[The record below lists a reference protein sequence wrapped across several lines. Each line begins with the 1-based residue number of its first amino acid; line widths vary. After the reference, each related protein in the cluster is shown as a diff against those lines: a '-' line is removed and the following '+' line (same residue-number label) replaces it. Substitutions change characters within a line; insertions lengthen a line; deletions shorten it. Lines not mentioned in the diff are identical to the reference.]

1 MSHVCLFDR
10 TKARDLS
17 VFFSFIFSFFLFVN
31 CTKKKLSNLLCVSRY
46 HMHLLTSSP
55 MQGLFS
61 QTGQQ
66 PGTSPLRLRRRKA
79 VAQSSSFL
87 SRGGGGKRGGRIDS
101 KIVASKC
108 VFSRR
113 TVLKASNKSG
123 GLFGGES
130 DAHLTTTRQRRSRAL
145 FVTTKASVDNA
156 ESIARKVSR
165 TAAACKTLGRWGFW
179 GQLIL
184 FTVAAVVVVFSF
196 LFKGFTKATD
206 AGLYF
211 ILFGIMAGFFTTFWS
226 LGLVRLG
233 DRLKASIADL
243 ELVPPRAE
251 VVKALTTGLTVNL
264 VGLGAT
270 IVGLQATTGLLFAK
284 TLTIA
289 ATGPFAQ
296 NANPVLALDIFLVQA
311 ASNAMLAHW
320 LGMSISLWL
329 LRTVN
334 LPSPPAPKGEK

>member
-1 MSHVCLFDR
+1 
-10 TKARDLS
+10 
-17 VFFSFIFSFFLFVN
+17 
-31 CTKKKLSNLLCVSRY
+31 
-46 HMHLLTSSP
+46 MHLLTPSP

-66 PGTSPLRLRRRKA
+66 PRTSPLCLRQRKA

-87 SRGGGGKRGGRIDS
+87 SRGGGGKRGGGRIDS

-108 VFSRR
+108 VFSPR
-113 TVLKASNKSG
+113 TVKTSNKSG

>member
-1 MSHVCLFDR
+1 
-10 TKARDLS
+10 
-17 VFFSFIFSFFLFVN
+17 
-31 CTKKKLSNLLCVSRY
+31 
-46 HMHLLTSSP
+46 MHLLTSSP

-61 QTGQQ
+61 RTGQQ
-66 PGTSPLRLRRRKA
+66 PGASLLRLGQRRA

-87 SRGGGGKRGGRIDS
+87 LRGGGKRGGRIDS
-101 KIVASKC
+101 KIVASKF
-108 VFSRR
+108 VFSPR
-113 TVLKASNKSG
+113 TVKSNKSG

-130 DAHLTTTRQRRSRAL
+130 DAHLTTTRQKRRSRAL

>member
-1 MSHVCLFDR
+1 MSHVCLCLTEHKSERFERFLSLFCIR
-10 TKARDLS
+10 TTAQ
-17 VFFSFIFSFFLFVN
+17 
-31 CTKKKLSNLLCVSRY
+31 KKLSNLSCVSPYR
-46 HMHLLTSSP
+46 MHLLTSSP

-66 PGTSPLRLRRRKA
+66 PGASLSCLRQRK

-87 SRGGGGKRGGRIDS
+87 LRGGGKRGGRIES
-101 KIVASKC
+101 KIVASKF
-108 VFSRR
+108 VFSPR
-113 TVLKASNKSG
+113 TVKSNKSG

>member
-1 MSHVCLFDR
+1 M
-10 TKARDLS
+10 
-17 VFFSFIFSFFLFVN
+17 
-31 CTKKKLSNLLCVSRY
+31 
-46 HMHLLTSSP
+46 MHL
-55 MQGLFS
+55 
-61 QTGQQ
+61 
-66 PGTSPLRLRRRKA
+66 
-79 VAQSSSFL
+79 SSSSSSSSLAAKEQQRHRRVFVVAKAAKKVVVSSSSL
-87 SRGGGGKRGGRIDS
+87 LLRENSLQFSTRFSDSDSSSSLMQTMTASSNSNNNINRNAGKRGGS
-101 KIVASKC
+101 
-108 VFSRR
+108 
-113 TVLKASNKSG
+113 LKA
-123 GLFGGES
+123 
-130 DAHLTTTRQRRSRAL
+130 R
-145 FVTTKASVDNA
+145 ASVDNA

>member
-1 MSHVCLFDR
+1 MSHVCLCL
-10 TKARDLS
+10 TEQKSESDLS
-17 VFFSFIFSFFLFVN
+17 VFCLFFLFVKN
-31 CTKKKLSNLLCVSRY
+31 CTKKLSNLSCVSPYR
-46 HMHLLTSSP
+46 MHLLTSSP

-66 PGTSPLRLRRRKA
+66 PGASPLCLRQRKA

-108 VFSRR
+108 VFSPR
-113 TVLKASNKSG
+113 TVKTSNKSG

>member
-1 MSHVCLFDR
+1 
-10 TKARDLS
+10 
-17 VFFSFIFSFFLFVN
+17 
-31 CTKKKLSNLLCVSRY
+31 
-46 HMHLLTSSP
+46 MHLLTSSQP
-55 MQGLFS
+55 MQLS
-61 QTGQQ
+61 QQ
-66 PGTSPLRLRRRKA
+66 PGSSLLLRQRRIA
-79 VAQSSSFL
+79 HSSFHL
-87 SRGGGGKRGGRIDS
+87 RGGGKRGGTTTRCSNCDS
-101 KIVASKC
+101 KIVASKF
-108 VFSRR
+108 VFSPR
-113 TVLKASNKSG
+113 TVKTTSNKSG
-123 GLFGGES
+123 GLYGG
-130 DAHLTTTRQRRSRAL
+130 DDMFLTTRQRKKRAL

-270 IVGLQATTGLLFAK
+270 IVGLQATTGFLFAK

>member
-1 MSHVCLFDR
+1 M
-10 TKARDLS
+10 
-17 VFFSFIFSFFLFVN
+17 
-31 CTKKKLSNLLCVSRY
+31 
-46 HMHLLTSSP
+46 MHLSSSSSSSSLAAKEQQRHRRVFVVAKAAKKVVVSSSSP
-55 MQGLFS
+55 LLRENSLQFS
-61 QTGQQ
+61 TRF
-66 PGTSPLRLRRRKA
+66 SDSD
-79 VAQSSSFL
+79 SSSSL
-87 SRGGGGKRGGRIDS
+87 MQTTTASSSSNNNNINRNAGKRGGS
-101 KIVASKC
+101 
-108 VFSRR
+108 
-113 TVLKASNKSG
+113 LKA
-123 GLFGGES
+123 
-130 DAHLTTTRQRRSRAL
+130 R
-145 FVTTKASVDNA
+145 ASVDNA

>member
-1 MSHVCLFDR
+1 
-10 TKARDLS
+10 
-17 VFFSFIFSFFLFVN
+17 
-31 CTKKKLSNLLCVSRY
+31 
-46 HMHLLTSSP
+46 

-66 PGTSPLRLRRRKA
+66 PGTSPLCLRQRKA

-87 SRGGGGKRGGRIDS
+87 SRGGGGGKRGGGRIDS

-108 VFSRR
+108 VFSPR
-113 TVLKASNKSG
+113 TVKTSNKSG

>member
-1 MSHVCLFDR
+1 
-10 TKARDLS
+10 
-17 VFFSFIFSFFLFVN
+17 
-31 CTKKKLSNLLCVSRY
+31 
-46 HMHLLTSSP
+46 

-66 PGTSPLRLRRRKA
+66 PGSSPLCLRQRRA

-87 SRGGGGKRGGRIDS
+87 LRGGGKRGGRIDS
-101 KIVASKC
+101 KIVASKF
-108 VFSRR
+108 VLSPR
-113 TVLKASNKSG
+113 TVFKTTSNKSG
-123 GLFGGES
+123 CFGGE
-130 DAHLTTTRQRRSRAL
+130 DAFLTTRQRRSRAL

>member
-1 MSHVCLFDR
+1 
-10 TKARDLS
+10 
-17 VFFSFIFSFFLFVN
+17 
-31 CTKKKLSNLLCVSRY
+31 
-46 HMHLLTSSP
+46 MHLLTSSP

-66 PGTSPLRLRRRKA
+66 PGASLLCLRQRRA

-87 SRGGGGKRGGRIDS
+87 LRGGGKRGGRIDS
-101 KIVASKC
+101 KIVASKF
-108 VFSRR
+108 VFSPR
-113 TVLKASNKSG
+113 TVKSNKSG

>member
-1 MSHVCLFDR
+1 M
-10 TKARDLS
+10 
-17 VFFSFIFSFFLFVN
+17 FL
-31 CTKKKLSNLLCVSRY
+31 
-46 HMHLLTSSP
+46 
-55 MQGLFS
+55 
-61 QTGQQ
+61 
-66 PGTSPLRLRRRKA
+66 
-79 VAQSSSFL
+79 
-87 SRGGGGKRGGRIDS
+87 
-101 KIVASKC
+101 
-108 VFSRR
+108 
-113 TVLKASNKSG
+113 
-123 GLFGGES
+123 
-130 DAHLTTTRQRRSRAL
+130 TTRQRKKRAL

-270 IVGLQATTGLLFAK
+270 IVGLQATTGFLFAK

>member
-1 MSHVCLFDR
+1 MSHVCLCLTEHKSERFER
-10 TKARDLS
+10 FLS
-17 VFFSFIFSFFLFVN
+17 LFFYSYN
-31 CTKKKLSNLLCVSRY
+31 CTKKLSYLSCVSPYR
-46 HMHLLTSSP
+46 MHLLTSSP

-66 PGTSPLRLRRRKA
+66 PGASPLCLRQRKA

-108 VFSRR
+108 VFSPR
-113 TVLKASNKSG
+113 TVKTSNKSG

>member
-1 MSHVCLFDR
+1 MSHVCLCLTEQKSERFER
-10 TKARDLS
+10 
-17 VFFSFIFSFFLFVN
+17 FFPLFFIL
-31 CTKKKLSNLLCVSRY
+31 TKKLSNLSCVSPYR
-46 HMHLLTSSP
+46 MHLLTSSP

-101 KIVASKC
+101 KIVASKF
-108 VFSRR
+108 VFSPR
-113 TVLKASNKSG
+113 TVKSNKSG

>member
-1 MSHVCLFDR
+1 MMHLSSSSSSSSLAAKEQQRHRRVFVVA
-10 TKARDLS
+10 KAA
-17 VFFSFIFSFFLFVN
+17 
-31 CTKKKLSNLLCVSRY
+31 KKVVVSSSSPNLLRENS
-46 HMHLLTSSP
+46 L
-55 MQGLFS
+55 QFS
-61 QTGQQ
+61 TRF
-66 PGTSPLRLRRRKA
+66 SDSD
-79 VAQSSSFL
+79 SSSSL
-87 SRGGGGKRGGRIDS
+87 MQTTASSSSSSNNNNRNAGKRG
-101 KIVASKC
+101 AS
-108 VFSRR
+108 
-113 TVLKASNKSG
+113 LKA
-123 GLFGGES
+123 
-130 DAHLTTTRQRRSRAL
+130 R
-145 FVTTKASVDNA
+145 ASVDNA

>member
-1 MSHVCLFDR
+1 MSHVCLCLTEHKSERFER
-10 TKARDLS
+10 FLS
-17 VFFSFIFSFFLFVN
+17 LFFIR
-31 CTKKKLSNLLCVSRY
+31 KKLHKKTLESFVCLSPYR
-46 HMHLLTSSP
+46 MHLLTSSP

-66 PGTSPLRLRRRKA
+66 PGTSPLCLRQRKA

-87 SRGGGGKRGGRIDS
+87 SRGGGGGKRGGGRIDS

-108 VFSRR
+108 VFSPR
-113 TVLKASNKSG
+113 TVKTSNKSG

-145 FVTTKASVDNA
+145 FVTTKATVDNA

>member
-1 MSHVCLFDR
+1 MSHVCLCLTETQKERFER
-10 TKARDLS
+10 FLS
-17 VFFSFIFSFFLFVN
+17 LFFIRKTAQKNSRIF
-31 CTKKKLSNLLCVSRY
+31 CVPPYR
-46 HMHLLTSSP
+46 MHLLTSSP

-61 QTGQQ
+61 RTGQQ
-66 PGTSPLRLRRRKA
+66 PGGASPLRLRQRRA

-87 SRGGGGKRGGRIDS
+87 LRGGGGKRGGRIDS
-101 KIVASKC
+101 KIGASKF
-108 VFSRR
+108 VFSPR
-113 TVLKASNKSG
+113 TVKTSNKSG

>member
-1 MSHVCLFDR
+1 M
-10 TKARDLS
+10 
-17 VFFSFIFSFFLFVN
+17 
-31 CTKKKLSNLLCVSRY
+31 
-46 HMHLLTSSP
+46 MHLSSSSSSSSLAAKEQQRHRRVFVVAKAAKKVVVSSSSP
-55 MQGLFS
+55 LLRENSLQFS
-61 QTGQQ
+61 TRF
-66 PGTSPLRLRRRKA
+66 SDSD
-79 VAQSSSFL
+79 SSSSL
-87 SRGGGGKRGGRIDS
+87 MQTTTASSSSNNNNINRNAGKRG
-101 KIVASKC
+101 AS
-108 VFSRR
+108 
-113 TVLKASNKSG
+113 LKA
-123 GLFGGES
+123 
-130 DAHLTTTRQRRSRAL
+130 R
-145 FVTTKASVDNA
+145 ASVDNA

>member
-1 MSHVCLFDR
+1 M
-10 TKARDLS
+10 
-17 VFFSFIFSFFLFVN
+17 
-31 CTKKKLSNLLCVSRY
+31 
-46 HMHLLTSSP
+46 LLT
-55 MQGLFS
+55 
-61 QTGQQ
+61 
-66 PGTSPLRLRRRKA
+66 TSVSLPTFRNPFVARRTRRRSVWQSALTPSKGRI
-79 VAQSSSFL
+79 SSSSSSSNAL
-87 SRGGGGKRGGRIDS
+87 ELKRH
-101 KIVASKC
+101 AL
-108 VFSRR
+108 VFSESSTASSSASMRMSTRR
-113 TVLKASNKSG
+113 AAKK
-123 GLFGGES
+123 
-130 DAHLTTTRQRRSRAL
+130 TRDRRG
-145 FVTTKASVDNA
+145 VTTNASVDNA

-184 FTVAAVVVVFSF
+184 FTVAAVVVVFSL

-233 DRLKASIADL
+233 DRLKTSIADL

-289 ATGPFAQ
+289 ATGPFTP

-334 LPSPPAPKGEK
+334 LPSPAAPKGEK

>member
-1 MSHVCLFDR
+1 LTFVSPRKKGKEGVLKFFFFFFEKTGKS
-10 TKARDLS
+10 TKNRHSKHTREYNKLLKQNMMLARPPLM
-17 VFFSFIFSFFLFVN
+17 
-31 CTKKKLSNLLCVSRY
+31 
-46 HMHLLTSSP
+46 MHL
-55 MQGLFS
+55 
-61 QTGQQ
+61 
-66 PGTSPLRLRRRKA
+66 
-79 VAQSSSFL
+79 SSSSL
-87 SRGGGGKRGGRIDS
+87 SSSLAAKEQQRQQHRRVFVVAKAAKKVVVSSSSLLLRENSLQFSTPSDSDSSSSLMTTTASSSSSSNNNNRNAGKRG
-101 KIVASKC
+101 AS
-108 VFSRR
+108 
-113 TVLKASNKSG
+113 LKA
-123 GLFGGES
+123 
-130 DAHLTTTRQRRSRAL
+130 R
-145 FVTTKASVDNA
+145 ASVDNA

>member
-1 MSHVCLFDR
+1 MSHVCLCLTEHKSERFER
-10 TKARDLS
+10 FLS
-17 VFFSFIFSFFLFVN
+17 IFFIRKTAQKNSRIF
-31 CTKKKLSNLLCVSRY
+31 CVPPYR
-46 HMHLLTSSP
+46 MHLLTSSP

-61 QTGQQ
+61 RTGQQ
-66 PGTSPLRLRRRKA
+66 PGASPLRLRQRRA

-87 SRGGGGKRGGRIDS
+87 LRGGGGKRGGRIDS
-101 KIVASKC
+101 KIVASKF
-108 VFSRR
+108 VFSPR
-113 TVLKASNKSG
+113 TVKKTSNKSG

>member
-31 CTKKKLSNLLCVSRY
+31 CTKKNSRIFCVSPY

-66 PGTSPLRLRRRKA
+66 PGASLSCLRQRK

-87 SRGGGGKRGGRIDS
+87 LRGGGKRGGRIES
-101 KIVASKC
+101 KIVASKF
-108 VFSRR
+108 VFSPR
-113 TVLKASNKSG
+113 TVFKSNKSG
-123 GLFGGES
+123 GLFVGES
-130 DAHLTTTRQRRSRAL
+130 DAHLTTTRQRRRRAL